1 MAALS
6 AGLLAGA
13 NGAGLRLALWDYF
26 ATLGLCACFCF
37 AENPNATVNRKKRR
51 KMK

>member
-13 NGAGLRLALWDYF
+13 NGAGLRLALKRYF
-26 ATLGLCACFCF
+26 ATLGLCGCFGLT
-37 AENPNATVNRKKRR
+37 EKPNATVNRKKRR

>member
-13 NGAGLRLALWDYF
+13 KGAGLRLALCGYF
-26 ATLGLCACFCF
+26 ATRGQGGCI
-37 AENPNATVNRKKRR
+37 AEYLNSTVNRKKRR